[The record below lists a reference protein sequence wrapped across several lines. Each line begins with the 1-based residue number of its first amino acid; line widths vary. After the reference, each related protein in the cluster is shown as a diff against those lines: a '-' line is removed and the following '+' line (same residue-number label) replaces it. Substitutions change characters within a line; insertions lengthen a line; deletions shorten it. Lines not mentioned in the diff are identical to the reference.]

1 MRRYSDEDI
10 IYSFFCKLMKEYNL
24 DITLGM
30 DMGHDDRKVFIVK
43 DLKND
48 ESDIN
53 YETFNSL
60 RRNNGVNR

>member
-1 MRRYSDEDI
+1 
-10 IYSFFCKLMKEYNL
+10 
-24 DITLGM
+24 
-30 DMGHDDRKVFIVK
+30 MGHDDRKVFIVK